1 MMYDIMTHFLPTLA
15 CFLWHGVLD
24 VYGGHCFLGNIYR
37 EVSDT
42 LLFIAGHVTRYL
54 DYDE

>member
-1 MMYDIMTHFLPTLA
+1 MTHFLATLA

-54 DYDE
+54 DYDEW